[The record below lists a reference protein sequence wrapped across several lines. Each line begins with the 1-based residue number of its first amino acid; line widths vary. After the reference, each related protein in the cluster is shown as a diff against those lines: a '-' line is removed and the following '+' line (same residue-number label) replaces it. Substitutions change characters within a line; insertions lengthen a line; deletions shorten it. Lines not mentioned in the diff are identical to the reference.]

1 MAAMSSLLRPPTK
14 LLYNLF
20 KVDRCIGSEDAQFN
34 LAIQN
39 LRINQGD
46 KIAFIGESG
55 CGKSTL
61 LDILAFIAQPTKS
74 ETFNFY
80 LQGQE
85 PINIFSEWEKKQF
98 DPLSQLRKRH
108 IGYVMQTGGLLP
120 YLNVKENIL
129 LSRDML
135 NLTREDD
142 TVNKLIS
149 DLKLDRHL
157 TKPPSVLS
165 IGERQRVAI
174 ARALAHKPK
183 IVIADEPTAS
193 LDPFTAKV
201 VMEIFVNLAEQL
213 NVTLLLASHDWQP
226 LRSFGLHRYYLHTV
240 YSKNLTETSII

>member
-1 MAAMSSLLRPPTK
+1 MSAQLRKKQT

-20 KVDRCIGSEDAQFN
+20 KVNRCRGSENAQFN

-61 LDILAFIAQPTKS
+61 LDILAFIAQPTGC

-80 LQGQE
+80 LQHQE
-85 PINIFSEWEKKQF
+85 PVNIFLEWQKKQF
-98 DPLSQLRKRH
+98 DPLSQLRKRY

-120 YLNVKENIL
+120 YLNVKDNIL

-135 NLTREDD
+135 NLTQEDD
-142 TVNKLIS
+142 TVDKLIS
-149 DLKLDRHL
+149 DLKLERHL
-157 TKPPSVLS
+157 TKFPSVLS

-193 LDPFTAKV
+193 LDPFASKV
-201 VMEIFVNLAEQL
+201 VMSLFVNLAEQL
-213 NVTLLLASHDWQP
+213 NITLIIASHDWQP
-226 LRSFGLHRYYLHTV
+226 LKNFGLHRYYLHTK
-240 YSKNLTETSII
+240 YSETLTETSII

>member
-1 MAAMSSLLRPPTK
+1 MGDYFGKKKT
-14 LLYNLF
+14 LLYNLH
-20 KVDRCIGSEDAQFN
+20 KVDRYVGSGNARFN
-34 LAIQN
+34 MAIKN

-61 LDILAFIAQPTKS
+61 LDILAFIAQPTQS

-80 LQGQE
+80 LQDQE
-85 PINIFSEWEKKQF
+85 PINIFSEWQKKHF
-98 DPLSQLRKRH
+98 DPLSQLRRRY

-129 LSRDML
+129 LSRYML
-135 NLTREDD
+135 DLPEEDEAVD
-142 TVNKLIS
+142 KLIV
-149 DLKLDRHL
+149 DLKLGRHL
-157 TKPPSVLS
+157 NKSPSVLS

-193 LDPFTAKV
+193 LDPYSAKL
-201 VMEIFVNLAEQL
+201 VMSLFVNLAEQF
-213 NVTLLLASHDWQP
+213 NITLIIASHDWQP
-226 LRSFGLHRYYLHTV
+226 LKNFGLHRYFLHTE
-240 YSKNLTETSII
+240 YSGKLTETSLI